1 MDTIGVYDLE
11 IRGRIGKD
19 YWEREKV
26 QPILVTF
33 RVQTSTF
40 KSGQLDNVTD
50 SIHYAKIAK
59 KIVKFVETQN
69 LESLDSLAEHICYLC
84 LTYDIQKAYGVFV
97 TVKQPRTLLSAKLVK
112 IDMYRCR
119 TDLEGMQE
127 RCKEMIETTGFDIVD
142 LSLFDDKKIET
153 YFPDKLTA
161 LEQSIKD
168 SGELYHEDFVTVNDL
183 QINVLLGVNLWERY
197 SKQSINVDITI
208 HMDKS
213 KTKNQKIHRDS
224 SENVQQEDIFIPSRD
239 LRRLVER
246 VSRYVEEGTRYLTL
260 EALTTAIARVAILE
274 CHVEKVSVHIKKPLA
289 IMFAQCSA
297 VRITRTKT
305 QLLEALDINSV
316 LPQQHQLPSISGSE
330 SNSESTGLVMENI
343 KKLEI
348 SVPHV
353 VYVAVGTNI
362 GDRLRNIHQALRK
375 INEIESCRVCDT
387 GFLYET
393 KAMYVVDQPGF
404 LNTAFKV
411 ETKKTPHELLVE
423 LKKIESDM
431 GRDFNA
437 QRFGPR
443 VIDLDILFY
452 DSLVLESEDLVIPH
466 PRCHER
472 HFQLQPVIDMNPYVL
487 HNKLTTTVDTL
498 SKKLVTIDGV
508 PNDVVQV
515 MPLSNSEISGKLVIV
530 PVGENKKETIAMGIV
545 NTTPDS
551 FSDGGM
557 LDDSETAADYAVKL
571 FDQGAQIID
580 IGGQSTKP
588 GAESVSISEEI
599 SRVAPV
605 IANIRNRQNGNKY
618 LISVDTFVAKVAR
631 EALDAGADIIN
642 DVSGGD
648 ADPEMFKLAA
658 EKGCPI
664 VIMHMR
670 GTPKTMNSLT
680 DYGSAGDMGSG
691 KGDVVLGIR
700 FELAKKVRA
709 ALNAG
714 IPRFNIILDPGI
726 GFAKTH
732 EQNFEI
738 LRRLSELTGEPLYS
752 VNSKST
758 INFRS
763 PKLSPNLGSLTGSTE
778 MSSQYHEKLAASLVG
793 YPVLIGCSRKRFIGL
808 ATGKENPKDRVY
820 GTAATVTSAIQG
832 NAAIVRIHDVES
844 LVDVIKVSDSIYKPN
859 VQEK

>member
-246 VSRYVEEGTRYLTL
+246 VS
-260 EALTTAIARVAILE
+260 
-274 CHVEKVSVHIKKPLA
+274 
-289 IMFAQCSA
+289 
-297 VRITRTKT
+297 
-305 QLLEALDINSV
+305 
-316 LPQQHQLPSISGSE
+316 
-330 SNSESTGLVMENI
+330 
-343 KKLEI
+343 
-348 SVPHV
+348 
-353 VYVAVGTNI
+353 
-362 GDRLRNIHQALRK
+362 
-375 INEIESCRVCDT
+375 RVCDT